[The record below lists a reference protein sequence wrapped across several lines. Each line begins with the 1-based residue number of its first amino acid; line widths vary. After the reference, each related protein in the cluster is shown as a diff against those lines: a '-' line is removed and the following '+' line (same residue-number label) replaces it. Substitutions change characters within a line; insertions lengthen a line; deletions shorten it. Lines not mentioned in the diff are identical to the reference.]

1 MISSFCIF
9 TVFNF
14 VTLVSWCWGFQSWF
28 GYFLKHI
35 FLNLFPCV
43 AGTIIIFFLF
53 SCLIFRFCIM
63 ILFYG
68 LLFVRLDL
76 VLSLKHVNWKTMLFS
91 AVQCLET
98 KTFDQYQASGSD
110 YFECKL
116 FSFLFFICWFSLST
130 GFAPLWFTINTYFFL
145 WMLQNYHTWLFEIF
159 LFLFLCFG
167 TAWSSLL
174 CWSATWFK

>member
-1 MISSFCIF
+1 LVCIF
-9 TVFNF
+9 LFKA
-14 VTLVSWCWGFQSWF
+14 
-28 GYFLKHI
+28 YFLD
-35 FLNLFPCV
+35 NLFPCV

-53 SCLIFRFCIM
+53 SCLIFRFCIL

-68 LLFVRLDL
+68 LMIVRLDL
-76 VLSLKHVNWKTMLFS
+76 VLTLKHVNWKTMLFS

-98 KTFDQYQASGSD
+98 ITFDQYQASGLFCYL

-159 LFLFLCFG
+159 CFCFCVLGQIGPLCYADLRPGLNNFA
-167 TAWSSLL
+167 TVLSSLFIFYNL
-174 CWSATWFK
+174 FVTA